1 MNQIKLRDYVGLWA
15 KIGLVSFGGPAGQ
28 IALMQDEVVTRRGWI
43 DEDGFRRGL
52 DIAMILPGPEA
63 QQLAVYLGWHTRGVM
78 GGLIA
83 GLAFILP
90 GAVLITMLA
99 VLAVSQGQA
108 WWLEAL
114 FYGIQPVVLVI
125 VARAVWRLGGKAK
138 GAVLKWAIAV
148 AAFAGLWIGMA
159 FPLVIGLAALIGIIL
174 LRDGAGSEGAGR
186 MELAP
191 SLKALAIG
199 GLLIVVGFM
208 VAVMAGPI
216 WQDIA
221 TLFTT
226 AAFVSFGGAYALL
239 PFIAERAVEAEGWL
253 TAPQMINGLALGET
267 TPGPLILVTL
277 YAGFF
282 GGLSAGGIGTAIIAA
297 AVTCF
302 FTFAPSFTLMFAA
315 APQADRLG
323 RIAWVRAALAG
334 VSAAVIG
341 VIASLAVFFAE
352 AALIPNGLAAPEW
365 PKLALLVLFAA
376 VSVWRNPSVLVMVP
390 LGGVCGLALAVLGV
404 V

>member
-1 MNQIKLRDYVGLWA
+1 MTLASFTALWV
-15 KIGLVSFGGPAGQ
+15 KIGLLSFGGPAGQ
-28 IALMQDEVVTRRGWI
+28 IALMQDEIVTRRQAI
-43 DEDGFRRGL
+43 SADAFRRGL

-63 QQLAVYLGWHTRGVM
+63 QQLAVYLGWHMRGVW

-83 GLAFILP
+83 GLAFIIP
-90 GAVLITMLA
+90 GAVLITLLAILA
-99 VLAVSQGQA
+99 VTQGQA

-125 VARAVWRLGGKAK
+125 VARALWRLGGKAK
-138 GAVLKWAIAV
+138 GAGLTWAIAL
-148 AAFAGLWIGMA
+148 AAFAALLWGLS
-159 FPLVIGLAALIGIIL
+159 FPLVIGLAGLAGVILMRDGAATDRPAALNLGPSLGALGIGGALIGGGFVL
-174 LRDGAGSEGAGR
+174 AVLAGS
-186 MELAP
+186 
-191 SLKALAIG
+191 
-199 GLLIVVGFM
+199 
-208 VAVMAGPI
+208 I
-216 WQDIA
+216 WADIA
-221 TLFTT
+221 ALFTT

-253 TAPQMINGLALGET
+253 TAGQMINGLALGET

-282 GGLSAGGIGTAIIAA
+282 GGLSAGGIGTAVTAA

-323 RIAWVRAALAG
+323 RIGWVRAALAG

-341 VIASLAVFFAE
+341 VIANLAVFFGQ
-352 AALIPNGLAAPEW
+352 AALFPAGWAEPDW
-365 PKLALLVLFAA
+365 PKIGLLILFAGLSA
-376 VSVWRNPSVLVMVP
+376 WRNPSVLVMIP
-390 LGGVCGLALAVLGV
+390 AGGLCGLILAGIGV
-404 V
+404 I

>member
-1 MNQIKLRDYVGLWA
+1 MTLGRFTALWV

-28 IALMQDEVVTRRGWI
+28 IALMEDEVVTRRNAI
-43 DEDGFRRGL
+43 SADGFHRGL

-63 QQLAVYLGWHTRGVM
+63 QQLAIYLGWHMRGVL

-90 GAVLITMLA
+90 GAVLITLLA
-99 VLAVSQGQA
+99 VLAVTKGQA
-108 WWLEAL
+108 WWLEAV

-138 GAVLKWAIAV
+138 GAVLKWSVAV
-148 AAFAGLWIGMA
+148 AAFAALLSGIS
-159 FPLVIGLAALIGIIL
+159 FPLVIGLAGLVGVALM
-174 LRDGAGSEGAGR
+174 RDGATEGPAVRLSLG
-186 MELAP
+186 P
-191 SLKALAIG
+191 SIGALAVG
-199 GLLIVVGFM
+199 GVLIAGGYIL
-208 VAVMAGPI
+208 ARIAGPI
-216 WQDIA
+216 WADIA

-253 TAPQMINGLALGET
+253 TAGQMINGLALGET

-282 GGLSAGGIGTAIIAA
+282 GGLSADGIGTAILAA

-302 FTFAPSFTLMFAA
+302 FTFAPSFTLMFAT
-315 APQADRLG
+315 APQAERLG
-323 RIAWVRAALAG
+323 RIGWVRAALAG

-341 VIASLAVFFAE
+341 VIANLAVFFGQ
-352 AALIPNGLAAPEW
+352 AALFPQGWNDPDWIKIGL
-365 PKLALLVLFAA
+365 LILFAGLSA
-376 VSVWRNPSVLVMVP
+376 WRNPPVLVMIP
-390 LGGVCGLALAVLGV
+390 AGGICGLILAGTGMV
-404 V
+404 